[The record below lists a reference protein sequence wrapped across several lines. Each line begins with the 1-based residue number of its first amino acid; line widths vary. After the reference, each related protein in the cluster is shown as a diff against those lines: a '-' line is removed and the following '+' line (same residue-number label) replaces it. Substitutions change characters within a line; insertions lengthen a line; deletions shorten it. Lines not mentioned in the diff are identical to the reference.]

1 MEKPVQLPSGKWRQR
16 FTGPDGKRH
25 SATDTSARKAQKK
38 AALALAEMIDNH
50 GKKKE
55 REQSLTR
62 FDTFAETWLYSRRPG
77 EPEGYSPGGYYKQQK
92 RLAILIKTFGTMHI
106 EDITPAEVR
115 EWWNGYSRYPCARRD
130 IYGLMKQILAV
141 ALDDELISR
150 TPCRIKGA
158 SKAMSKPRPTFTE
171 ADIAALYFATENA
184 RDRALLTL
192 LSGTAVRIGEAVA
205 LDWEDIS
212 FFDRKA
218 SVERHLTPWGMQEG
232 TKSHETGSRML
243 ALPTWLTDE
252 LEGLY
257 RASEDTGPIFRNQRG
272 GRLSIDT
279 AERMFRKLRKLADL
293 TNMHLHDIRHV
304 SLTTY
309 ARQPGVTLKDI
320 MARGGHKSTKVAMGY
335 QHTDTQRDETMVSTL
350 PNPMVQGQKR

>member
-1 MEKPVQLPSGKWRQR
+1 MEKPTQLSSGNWRQR

-25 SATDTSARKAQKK
+25 STTDTSARKVQKQ
-38 AALALAEMIDNH
+38 AALELAEMVNNH

-55 REQSLTR
+55 RERGLTR
-62 FDTFAETWLYSRRPG
+62 FDIFAETWLHMRRPG
-77 EPEGYSPGGYYKQQK
+77 QPDGYSPGGYYKQQK

-106 EDITPAEVR
+106 EEITPAEVR
-115 EWWNGYSRYPCARRD
+115 EWWNDYSHAPCARRD

-150 TPCRIKGA
+150 SPCRIKDA
-158 SKAMSKPRPTFTE
+158 SKAMAKPRPTFTE

-192 LSGTAVRIGEAVA
+192 LSGTAARIGEAVA
-205 LDWEDIS
+205 LDWDDIS
-212 FFDRKA
+212 FLDRKA
-218 SVERHLTPWGMQEG
+218 NVERHLTPWGMQEG
-232 TKSHETGSRML
+232 TKSHETGSRLL

-257 RASEDTGPIFRNQRG
+257 RESEGTGPIFRNQRG

-279 AERMFRKLRKLADL
+279 AERMFRKLRIRAGLP
-293 TNMHLHDIRHV
+293 NMHLHDIRHV

-320 MARGGHKSTKVAMGY
+320 MARGGHKSTKVAMAY
-335 QHTDTQRDETMVSTL
+335 QHTDTQRDEAMVSTL
-350 PNPMVQGQKR
+350 PNPMMQRQK